1 MKFSVS
7 NKDVLLSE
15 EEIRASP
22 LWMRPDAEGQ
32 LEYIV
37 FGIEEP
43 SGLNNYAI
51 DDSYL
56 DTLNVS
62 IEMLGNR
69 KIEGGRIFDKMGNK
83 RGVTNLPECFGSKE
97 IPNPHSYL
105 LNLKLE
111 IFGNYYC
118 ILVNQKVH
126 PREFNKAETFDP
138 RSTDRGYFDSE
149 GLAKSDFPDYVPA
162 IIETDIGIVKIL
174 DLKKL
179 LKKLF
184 IEADRNKI

>member
-56 DTLNVS
+56 DTLKTA
-62 IEMLGNR
+62 R
-69 KIEGGRIFDKMGNK
+69 
-83 RGVTNLPECFGSKE
+83 NLSA
-97 IPNPHSYL
+97 L
-105 LNLKLE
+105 
-111 IFGNYYC
+111 
-118 ILVNQKVH
+118 
-126 PREFNKAETFDP
+126 
-138 RSTDRGYFDSE
+138 
-149 GLAKSDFPDYVPA
+149 
-162 IIETDIGIVKIL
+162 
-174 DLKKL
+174 
-179 LKKLF
+179 
-184 IEADRNKI
+184 ADR

>member
-1 MKFSVS
+1 MAFKINISD
-7 NKDVLLSE
+7 KGKT
-15 EEIRASP
+15 
-22 LWMRPDAEGQ
+22 MRS
-32 LEYIV
+32 LI
-37 FGIEEP
+37 
-43 SGLNNYAI
+43 
-51 DDSYL
+51 
-56 DTLNVS
+56 
-62 IEMLGNR
+62 
-69 KIEGGRIFDKMGNK
+69 
-83 RGVTNLPECFGSKE
+83 NLPERFKSKE